1 MRSERS
7 ENEGRQRRSRGWR
20 YAVYALLRS
29 PTALIGATLVLV
41 IIVMAAFA
49 PLIAPYDPNRL
60 NMASRLNGPSAE
72 HIFGTDNVG
81 RDLFSRVV
89 YGSRTALVITFV
101 VVTVAGVIGT
111 CLGAVAGYFGGAPD
125 VFLMRLVDI
134 FLSVPPLLFA
144 LVAVA
149 ALGPSLYNMM
159 LGLSIGWWTWHARIV
174 RGEVLRLKET
184 RFILAARA
192 LGASPLRII
201 LRHLIPNVAGPI
213 IVQTTEQSGLVVL
226 TAASLSF
233 LGLGPRPPTPDWGYM
248 VAVGRT
254 YLPTYWW
261 MSTFPGLMVVI
272 LVLGFLLLGDYLRDY
287 LAREIK

>member
-7 ENEGRQRRSRGWR
+7 ENEGPQRRSRGWR
-20 YAVYALLRS
+20 YALYALVRS
-29 PTALIGATLVLV
+29 PTALVGAFLVLV

-101 VVTVAGVIGT
+101 VVTIAGVVGT
-111 CLGAVAGYFGGAPD
+111 CLGAVAGYFGGVPD
-125 VFLMRLVDI
+125 VFLMRSVDI

-192 LGASPLRII
+192 LGASPLRIMF
-201 LRHLIPNVAGPI
+201 RHLIPNVAGPI